1 MSGISVVC
9 RNWNLCFLEKKFK
22 RTIDIIVFARI
33 FSFKLHFFWWQIFW
47 HTVQNWDAFFIFF
60 FILAGRKPLFMNYLS
75 CSLYPQTLHQYHHE
89 TLKNH
94 HKFFQK
100 SRKNEENLPFC
111 SNWLPTWLRNCLMAI
126 FKTKFFFILGSFWWF
141 FKSMQSAPS
150 KIFQGYVQLKV
161 DV

>member
-60 FILAGRKPLFMNYLS
+60 YSSRKEAFIYELSFLLSLALSTDTASVPYKPWQITHTIFGNFS
-75 CSLYPQTLHQYHHE
+75 NFHCA
-89 TLKNH
+89 LKNL
-94 HKFFQK
+94 
-100 SRKNEENLPFC
+100 SRMYLC
-111 SNWLPTWLRNCLMAI
+111 TLMHCY
-126 FKTKFFFILGSFWWF
+126 K
-141 FKSMQSAPS
+141 
-150 KIFQGYVQLKV
+150 QLKKA
-161 DV
+161 

>member
-60 FILAGRKPLFMNYLS
+60 ILAGRKPLFMNYLS
-75 CSLYPQTLHQYHHE
+75 CSLSLSLSTDTASVPYKPWQITHTIFGNFSNFHYA
-89 TLKNH
+89 LKNL
-94 HKFFQK
+94 
-100 SRKNEENLPFC
+100 SRMYLC
-111 SNWLPTWLRNCLMAI
+111 TLMHCY
-126 FKTKFFFILGSFWWF
+126 K
-141 FKSMQSAPS
+141 
-150 KIFQGYVQLKV
+150 QLKKA
-161 DV
+161 